1 MKLVLEEIFK
11 KFDDKVV
18 IADTGFT
25 FESGKIYGLL
35 GRNGAGKTT
44 LFNIINDDIKAEHG
58 KVYLTDDE
66 GNTRKLDIEDI
77 GYVISAPVVPNFL
90 TGREMLKFF
99 IEINQKRIKDLK
111 TIDEYF
117 DMVSIDEADRYRLA
131 KDYSHGM
138 KNKMMMLLNFISNPD
153 VWLLDEPLTSLD
165 VVVAD
170 EMKQLLRTMKGDH
183 IMILSTH
190 IMELATG
197 LCDEIVLLKDG
208 KLLPLDKGDMTKE
221 EFEKFIIDILKSD
234 YSSEGSAEEVSNEEK
249 EEVVND

>member
-58 KVYLTDDE
+58 KVYLVDDE
-66 GNTRKLDIEDI
+66 ENTRKLDIEYI

-90 TGREMLKFF
+90 TGRELLKFF
-99 IEINQKRIKDLK
+99 IEINQKRIKNLK
-111 TIDEYF
+111 TVDEYF
-117 DMVSIDEADRYRLA
+117 DMVSIDEADRDRLA

-138 KNKMMMLLNFISNPD
+138 KNKIMMLLNFISNPD

-170 EMKQLLRTMKGDH
+170 EMKQMLKEMKGNH
-183 IMILSTH
+183 VMILSTH

-208 KLLPLDKGDMTKE
+208 KLIPIDRGNMSKE
-221 EFEKFIIDILKSD
+221 EFEKHIIELLKSENVAD
-234 YSSEGSAEEVSNEEK
+234 IINQTVDSSKDEGN
-249 EEVVND
+249 ND

>member
-58 KVYLTDDE
+58 KVYLVDDE
-66 GNTRKLDIEDI
+66 ENTRKLDIEDI

-90 TGREMLKFF
+90 TGRELLKFF
-99 IEINQKRIKDLK
+99 IEINQKRIKNLK
-111 TIDEYF
+111 TVDEYF
-117 DMVSIDEADRYRLA
+117 DMVSIDEADRDRLA

-138 KNKMMMLLNFISNPD
+138 KNKIMMLLNFISNPD

-170 EMKQLLRTMKGDH
+170 EMKQMLKEMKGNH
-183 IMILSTH
+183 VMILSTH

-208 KLLPLDKGDMTKE
+208 KLIPIDRGNMSKE
-221 EFEKFIIDILKSD
+221 EFEKHIIELLKSENVAHIINQTVD
-234 YSSEGSAEEVSNEEK
+234 SSKDEGN
-249 EEVVND
+249 ND

>member
-1 MKLVLEEIFK
+1 
-11 KFDDKVV
+11 
-18 IADTGFT
+18 
-25 FESGKIYGLL
+25 
-35 GRNGAGKTT
+35 
-44 LFNIINDDIKAEHG
+44 
-58 KVYLTDDE
+58 
-66 GNTRKLDIEDI
+66 
-77 GYVISAPVVPNFL
+77 
-90 TGREMLKFF
+90 
-99 IEINQKRIKDLK
+99 
-111 TIDEYF
+111 
-117 DMVSIDEADRYRLA
+117 MVSIDEADRDRLA

-190 IMELATG
+190 IMELATS

>member
-11 KFDDKVV
+11 RFDEKVV
-18 IADTGFT
+18 IADTGYA

-58 KVYLTDDE
+58 NVYLELDD
-66 GNTRKLDIEDI
+66 NTRKKVDIEDI
-77 GYVISAPVVPNFL
+77 GYVISTPVVPNFL

-117 DMVSIDEADRYRLA
+117 DMVSIDVEDRDKLA

-170 EMKQLLRTMKGDH
+170 EMKQLLKTMKGDH

-190 IMELATG
+190 IMELATS

-208 KLLPLDKGDMTKE
+208 KLIPLNKGDMSND
-221 EFEKFIIDILKSD
+221 EFEKYIIDMLKGEFD
-234 YSSEGSAEEVSNEEK
+234 NGANVNEEK
-249 EEVVND
+249 EEA

>member
-58 KVYLTDDE
+58 KVYLVDE
-66 GNTRKLDIEDI
+66 DGNTRKLDIEDI

-117 DMVSIDEADRYRLA
+117 DMVSIDEADRDRLA

-190 IMELATG
+190 IMELATS

-221 EFEKFIIDILKSD
+221 EFEKFIINMLKGEYGNVENS
-234 YSSEGSAEEVSNEEK
+234 EEVSNEEK
-249 EEVVND
+249 EEVIND